1 MLPNNEKS
9 DFFTSIFFPFS
20 LDSIQQLIP
29 SRCGALSGF
38 TMAVFSQ
45 ITLSGPLSDQTPEY
59 SGLSNIVCEG
69 ISYDNLRTFYWPQI
83 TSMRSRDLLEK
94 TKEGRNLVPEAGWG
108 STREIDILPWHQAQ
122 CLRHKTKERCVSC
135 YSLDIKCLWKYLH
148 EGLFPQTVGR

>member
-9 DFFTSIFFPFS
+9 DFFTSIFFQFS

-29 SRCGALSGF
+29 SRCGGLSGF

-69 ISYDNLRTFYWPQI
+69 ISYDNLRTFY
-83 TSMRSRDLLEK
+83 
-94 TKEGRNLVPEAGWG
+94 
-108 STREIDILPWHQAQ
+108 
-122 CLRHKTKERCVSC
+122 
-135 YSLDIKCLWKYLH
+135 
-148 EGLFPQTVGR
+148 